1 MFGIAGTDFWG
12 FGSGF
17 SDGGVMIGGT
27 YHNATLLKDNDTYV
41 QGDSLKGTLEMGGWA
56 SICGGDNYR
65 VL

>member
-41 QGDSLKGTLEMGGWA
+41 QGDSLKGTLET
-56 SICGGDNYR
+56 GDGPLSVVEIITG